1 MVETV
6 KVNLDKALISLKIM
20 SIVAGALI
28 ACAVVYGNLDARI
41 DKIKIDQAVSD
52 GIKQTRLENIEK
64 GMNRNYEAIK
74 DLKKNEH

>member
-1 MVETV
+1 VVETV

-41 DKIKIDQAVSD
+41 NQIKIDQAVSD
-52 GIKQTRLENIEK
+52 GVKNARLDNIEDDI
-64 GMNRNYEAIK
+64 GFIVQYIK
-74 DLKKNEH
+74 DSKK